1 MNNRTFRALDN
12 RPLHERV
19 EEAAVLTGHASYNH
33 TGDATICRCNI
44 ETEHD
49 STTGATLTLGQ
60 IVARKNEAS

>member
-19 EEAAVLTGHASYNH
+19 EEAAALAGHASYNH
-33 TGDATICRCNI
+33 AGVATICRCTT

-49 STTGATLTLGQ
+49 SATGAILTLGE